1 MKVLRTPDECF
12 KGIKDY
18 PFDPVYTN
26 IETKDDTILR
36 IHHIDEGPSDGPILL
51 AMHGQPV
58 WSYLYARMIPF
69 LVNAG
74 IRVIAPDLPGY
85 GKSDKPAS
93 REDYSFQN
101 QVDWMGEWLKE
112 NNFSRTLTKRNSL
125 YLGLSSMIG
134 AGLFYNL
141 APTSKISSYSSILGL
156 LLASTLAFANASSS
170 AQLAS
175 LYPQTGGTYLYA
187 NKVLGKLP
195 GNIAGIVFILGKTVS
210 CVAIALTLGNYISPI
225 YGKELGVGLS
235 VIVFLIGYKGITK
248 TAALARWFVLI
259 VISILAFF
267 CIAILM
273 TPSTNIAIPL
283 LEGFSASNLFL
294 SAAIWFFAF
303 TGYSRLATYGEE
315 IKNPETI
322 IPSSILTGLGI
333 TVTIYLFVNW
343 LSLAIIGPEVVANS
357 NTPLLVAMD
366 VSVMSDFSFLI
377 VFASTIATASVFLA
391 LLPAISRIYVAM
403 SRDGILPNMFSKN
416 TQ

>member
-1 MKVLRTPDECF
+1 M
-12 KGIKDY
+12 
-18 PFDPVYTN
+18 
-26 IETKDDTILR
+26 
-36 IHHIDEGPSDGPILL
+36 
-51 AMHGQPV
+51 
-58 WSYLYARMIPF
+58 
-69 LVNAG
+69 
-74 IRVIAPDLPGY
+74 
-85 GKSDKPAS
+85 
-93 REDYSFQN
+93 
-101 QVDWMGEWLKE
+101 KE
-112 NNFSRTLTKRNSL
+112 NNFSRTLTKRDSL

-259 VISILAFF
+259 VISILVFF

-315 IKNPETI
+315 VKNPEKI

-333 TVTIYLFVNW
+333 TVTIYIVVNW
-343 LSLAIIGPEVVANS
+343 LALAVIGPEVIANS
-357 NTPLLVAMD
+357 NTPLLVAFD
-366 VSVMSDFSFLI
+366 VSVLSDFSFLI

-403 SRDGILPNMFSKN
+403 SRDGILPNMFSTIHKKN
-416 TQ
+416 NSAYVSELFVLLTVIVGIYTINITNAIKLSAFFILIYYSLTNLSVINLEKNQRLYSVSIAYYGLLMCVVLGFSLVLI

>member
-1 MKVLRTPDECF
+1 M
-12 KGIKDY
+12 
-18 PFDPVYTN
+18 
-26 IETKDDTILR
+26 
-36 IHHIDEGPSDGPILL
+36 
-51 AMHGQPV
+51 
-58 WSYLYARMIPF
+58 
-69 LVNAG
+69 
-74 IRVIAPDLPGY
+74 
-85 GKSDKPAS
+85 
-93 REDYSFQN
+93 
-101 QVDWMGEWLKE
+101 KE

-141 APTSKISSYSSILGL
+141 APTSKISSYSTILGL
-156 LLASTLAFANASSS
+156 ILASTLAFANASSS

-273 TPSTNIAIPL
+273 TSSTNIAIPL

-315 IKNPETI
+315 VKNPETI

-333 TVTIYLFVNW
+333 TVIIYLFVNW

-403 SRDGILPNMFSKN
+403 SRDGILPNMFSKIHN
-416 TQ
+416 KNNSAYVSELFVLLTVVVGIYTINITNAIKLSAFFILIYYSLTNLSVINLEKNQRLYSASIAYYGLLMCMVLGFSLVLI

>member
-1 MKVLRTPDECF
+1 M
-12 KGIKDY
+12 
-18 PFDPVYTN
+18 
-26 IETKDDTILR
+26 
-36 IHHIDEGPSDGPILL
+36 
-51 AMHGQPV
+51 
-58 WSYLYARMIPF
+58 
-69 LVNAG
+69 
-74 IRVIAPDLPGY
+74 
-85 GKSDKPAS
+85 
-93 REDYSFQN
+93 
-101 QVDWMGEWLKE
+101 KE

-141 APTSKISSYSSILGL
+141 APTSKISSYSTILGL
-156 LLASTLAFANASSS
+156 ILASTLAFANASSS

-259 VISILAFF
+259 VISILVFF
-267 CIAILM
+267 CIAILI

-283 LEGFSASNLFL
+283 LEGFSTSNLFL

-315 IKNPETI
+315 VKNPETI

-333 TVTIYLFVNW
+333 TVIIYLFVNW

-403 SRDGILPNMFSKN
+403 SRDGILPNMFSKIHSKN
-416 TQ
+416 NSAYVSELFVLLTVIVGIYTINITNAIKLSAFFILIYYSLTNLSVINLEKNQRLYSVSIAYYGLLMCMVLGFSLVLI

>member
-1 MKVLRTPDECF
+1 M
-12 KGIKDY
+12 
-18 PFDPVYTN
+18 
-26 IETKDDTILR
+26 
-36 IHHIDEGPSDGPILL
+36 
-51 AMHGQPV
+51 
-58 WSYLYARMIPF
+58 
-69 LVNAG
+69 
-74 IRVIAPDLPGY
+74 
-85 GKSDKPAS
+85 
-93 REDYSFQN
+93 
-101 QVDWMGEWLKE
+101 KE

-195 GNIAGIVFILGKTVS
+195 GNIAGVVFILGKTVS

-259 VISILAFF
+259 VILILAFF

-283 LEGFSASNLFL
+283 LEGFSVSNLFL

-315 IKNPETI
+315 VKNPETI

-333 TVTIYLFVNW
+333 TVAIYLFVNW

-403 SRDGILPNMFSKN
+403 SRDGILPNMFSKIHN
-416 TQ
+416 KNNSAYVSELFVLLTVIVGIYTINITNAIKLSAFFILIYYSLTNLSVINLEKNQRLYSVSIAYYGLLMCIFLGFSLVLI

>member
-1 MKVLRTPDECF
+1 M
-12 KGIKDY
+12 
-18 PFDPVYTN
+18 
-26 IETKDDTILR
+26 
-36 IHHIDEGPSDGPILL
+36 
-51 AMHGQPV
+51 
-58 WSYLYARMIPF
+58 
-69 LVNAG
+69 
-74 IRVIAPDLPGY
+74 
-85 GKSDKPAS
+85 
-93 REDYSFQN
+93 
-101 QVDWMGEWLKE
+101 KE

-273 TPSTNIAIPL
+273 TSSTNIAIPL

-403 SRDGILPNMFSKN
+403 SRDGILPNMFSKIHN
-416 TQ
+416 KNNSAYVSELFVLLTVVVGIYTINITNAIKLSAFFILIYYSLTNLSVINLEKNQRLYSVSIAYYGLLMCMILGFSLVLI

>member
-1 MKVLRTPDECF
+1 M
-12 KGIKDY
+12 
-18 PFDPVYTN
+18 
-26 IETKDDTILR
+26 
-36 IHHIDEGPSDGPILL
+36 
-51 AMHGQPV
+51 
-58 WSYLYARMIPF
+58 
-69 LVNAG
+69 
-74 IRVIAPDLPGY
+74 
-85 GKSDKPAS
+85 
-93 REDYSFQN
+93 
-101 QVDWMGEWLKE
+101 KE

-259 VISILAFF
+259 VISILVFF

-273 TPSTNIAIPL
+273 TPSTNVAIPL

-315 IKNPETI
+315 VKNPETI

-343 LSLAIIGPEVVANS
+343 LALAVIGPEVIANS
-357 NTPLLVAMD
+357 NTPLLVALD
-366 VSVMSDFSFLI
+366 VSVLSDFSFLI

-403 SRDGILPNMFSKN
+403 SRDGILPNMFSKIHN
-416 TQ
+416 KNNSAYVSELFVLLTVIVGIYTINITNAIKLSAFFILIYYSLTNLSVINLEKNQRLYPVSIAYYGLLMCMVLGFSLVLI

>member
-1 MKVLRTPDECF
+1 MKE
-12 KGIKDY
+12 K
-18 PFDPVYTN
+18 
-26 IETKDDTILR
+26 
-36 IHHIDEGPSDGPILL
+36 
-51 AMHGQPV
+51 
-58 WSYLYARMIPF
+58 
-69 LVNAG
+69 
-74 IRVIAPDLPGY
+74 
-85 GKSDKPAS
+85 
-93 REDYSFQN
+93 
-101 QVDWMGEWLKE
+101 
-112 NNFSRTLTKRNSL
+112 NFSRTLTKRNSL

-141 APTSKISSYSSILGL
+141 APTSKISSYSTILGL
-156 LLASTLAFANASSS
+156 ILASTLAFANASSS

-187 NKVLGKLP
+187 NKVLGKLS

-235 VIVFLIGYKGITK
+235 VIVFLIGYQGITK

-259 VISILAFF
+259 VISILVFF

-315 IKNPETI
+315 VKNPEKI

-333 TVTIYLFVNW
+333 TITIYLVVNW
-343 LSLAIIGPEVVANS
+343 LALAVIGPEVIANS
-357 NTPLLVAMD
+357 NTPLLIAMD

-403 SRDGILPNMFSKN
+403 SRDGILPNMFSKIHN
-416 TQ
+416 KNNSAYVSELFVLLTVVVGIYTINITNAIKLSAFFILIYYSLTNLSVIKLEKNQRIYSVYIAYYGFLMCMVLGFSLALF

>member
-1 MKVLRTPDECF
+1 M
-12 KGIKDY
+12 
-18 PFDPVYTN
+18 
-26 IETKDDTILR
+26 
-36 IHHIDEGPSDGPILL
+36 
-51 AMHGQPV
+51 
-58 WSYLYARMIPF
+58 
-69 LVNAG
+69 
-74 IRVIAPDLPGY
+74 
-85 GKSDKPAS
+85 
-93 REDYSFQN
+93 
-101 QVDWMGEWLKE
+101 KE

-141 APTSKISSYSSILGL
+141 APTSKISSYSTILGL
-156 LLASTLAFANASSS
+156 ILASTLAFANASSS

-259 VISILAFF
+259 VISILVFF
-267 CIAILM
+267 CIAILI

-283 LEGFSASNLFL
+283 LEGFSTSNLFL

-315 IKNPETI
+315 VKNPETI

-333 TVTIYLFVNW
+333 TVIIYLFVNW

-403 SRDGILPNMFSKN
+403 SRDGILPNMFSKIHSKN
-416 TQ
+416 NSAYVSELFVLLTVIVGIYTINITNAIKLSAFFILIYYSLTNLSVINLEKNQRLYSASIAYYGLLMCMVLGFSLVLI